1 MKTKSLASLA
11 LLSSA
16 FAFTSCLEDNPDYA
30 AGVPSPIISLE
41 DVRRLYQGSDVVLET
56 GKLAGAHQIVGV
68 VISDPSGKNV
78 PGGSNTVVIQN
89 KRRGAIRGII
99 LPLNDTPTNLA
110 AGDSVVVDIAGATLS
125 KANGALRIEG
135 LTAANIEKVGSNK
148 KPTIRE
154 VNIQT
159 LLTAL
164 DTYEGTL
171 VRITGGSL
179 NPVPVSGDTYK
190 GDKVLADGSN
200 NSIVLHTEAE
210 ATFATR
216 RMPASAT
223 FVGIPVGTAAAPQLW
238 MRTANDALDPSGPI
252 YAKFPESFEA
262 VPATAKSKYDMT
274 EADGLSDNTVT
285 FGTGPWKLYQ
295 AILGNTAG
303 RDRYTGTQGIRMQ
316 QNLSVSGYVEMKFD
330 VPNGA
335 TKVTLIYGAYY
346 NDASSSWKLE
356 YSQDQGKTW
365 KQTGPTVTDAGS
377 WQHSITFLLNISGP
391 VRFRINKL
399 GLGQTNQPTV
409 ANGRLGLDD
418 IAIYEN

>member
-1 MKTKSLASLA
+1 MKTKIFASLA

-16 FAFTSCLEDNPDYA
+16 FAFTGCLEDNPDYA
-30 AGVPSPIISLE
+30 AGTPSPIISLE

-56 GKLAGAHQIVGV
+56 SKLAGAHQVVGV
-68 VISDPSGKNV
+68 VVSDPSGKNV
-78 PGGSNTVVIQN
+78 PGGANTVVIQN
-89 KRRGAIRGII
+89 KRRGVIRGII
-99 LPLNDTPTNLA
+99 LPLNDTPNLA

-125 KANGALRIEG
+125 KASGALRIEG
-135 LTAANIEKVGSNK
+135 LTAGAIEKVASGKSV
-148 KPTIRE
+148 KPQE

-159 LLTAL
+159 LLTNF

-171 VRITGGSL
+171 VRVTGSSIT
-179 NPVPVSGDTYK
+179 PVPASGATYAGNK
-190 GDKVLADGSN
+190 TLADGST
-200 NSIVLHTEAE
+200 NSVMLHTEAG

-216 RMPASAT
+216 RLPASAT
-223 FVGIPVGTAAAPQLW
+223 FVGILAGAEAGPQLW
-238 MRTANDALDPSGPI
+238 MRTIDDALDPSGPI

-262 VPATAKSKYDMT
+262 VPASTKGSYNMNTA
-274 EADGLSDNTVT
+274 AVPDNTVT

-295 AILGNTAG
+295 SILGNTSG
-303 RDRYTGTQGIRMQ
+303 RDRYTGAQGIRMQ
-316 QNLSVSGYVEMKFD
+316 QSLSESAYVEMKFD

-346 NDASSSWKLE
+346 TDASSSWKLE

-365 KQTGPTVTDAGS
+365 KQSGQTITDAGN
-377 WQHSITFLLNISGP
+377 WQRSITFLLNISGP

-399 GLGQTNQPTV
+399 GLGTSNPPAV
-409 ANGRLGLDD
+409 SNGRLGLDD